1 MGIPK
6 VLRKLVLFNEGAA
19 YLGEVS
25 EISLPK
31 LARKMEIWRGGGMD
45 RPISLDMGG
54 EELEME
60 LTFGGPMRDVLKQYG
75 ASTIDG
81 VYMRFVGAY
90 QAQDSAMKT
99 AVEIV
104 VRGRYQE
111 IDFGNAKVGDK
122 SDFKVKMKLAYYK
135 LNWNGSTL
143 IEIDPLNMIEII
155 DGTDVLS
162 EVRSLLG
169 LF

>member
-1 MGIPK
+1 MGMPRI
-6 VLRKLVLFNEGAA
+6 LRKFAVFNDGLA

-25 EISLPK
+25 EIALPK
-31 LARKMEIWRGGGMD
+31 LTRKMEDWRGGGMD
-45 RPISLDMGG
+45 RPVSIDMGG
-54 EELEME
+54 EALEME

-75 ASTIDG
+75 SSTIDG

-90 QAQDSAMKT
+90 QAQDSALKT

-122 SDFKVKMKLAYYK
+122 SDFKAKMKLAYYK

-143 IEIDPLNMIEII
+143 IEIDPLNMIEMV

-162 EVRSLLG
+162 DFRSLLG
-169 LF
+169 F